1 MEMSA
6 AESSGTA
13 QNDKSTVLTEVHRD
27 ETVRYLLLGSRLHML
42 TIIQISYIL
51 EKTLESI
58 IHDLVVDVHRSEKIA
73 RTQSALVEVQ
83 QKADRLAKVK
93 GQTNANPD
101 AADVVI
107 ETSAAVYKNGE
118 LTLKGNPMT
127 TVTKVLCPSCGLP
140 RLMYPRVGF
149 NSKPV
154 PDSAQQYCK
163 NEPSIILDKH
173 DVHGQRKKGV
183 KMKGQP
189 KNKGKKK
196 VDAASPASSEKS
208 EVPTPSTSSFPNE
221 SFEFR
226 EIDYP
231 AAKCPNKESHLGDH
245 WKAVNVFATHLN
257 GSCWLKRDR
266 AAGRDAVAKM
276 SGTPRDSRAS
286 SPKATN
292 GVKRKAGDDNE
303 GGGKKKQKLDSTPK
317 KNAKSNGVGPSK
329 LREDSSIADS
339 EYPSASQAEESQ
351 ALDSAVSLQDEGN
364 VGLGLSKKSSELDKK
379 AKSNAVAATTAKK
392 KPPKSGKRA

>member
-1 MEMSA
+1 M
-6 AESSGTA
+6 
-13 QNDKSTVLTEVHRD
+13 
-27 ETVRYLLLGSRLHML
+27 
-42 TIIQISYIL
+42 
-51 EKTLESI
+51 
-58 IHDLVVDVHRSEKIA
+58 DVHRSEKIA

-93 GQTNANPD
+93 SQKIDNTD
-101 AADVVI
+101 DADVII
-107 ETSAAVYKNGE
+107 ETNAAVYKNGE
-118 LTLKGNPMT
+118 FTLKGNPMT
-127 TVTKVLCPSCGLP
+127 TVTKVLCPNCGLP

-154 PDSAQQYCK
+154 PDPAQQYCK

-183 KMKGQP
+183 KMKGQQ
-189 KNKGKKK
+189 KNKSRKKA
-196 VDAASPASSEKS
+196 DAGSPASSEKS
-208 EVPTPSTSSFPNE
+208 EALTPSTSSFPNE
-221 SFEFR
+221 SFEFK

-292 GVKRKAGDDNE
+292 GVKRKAADDND
-303 GGGKKKQKLDSTPK
+303 GGGKKKQKLDFTSK
-317 KNAKSNGVGPSK
+317 KNSKSNGVGPSK
-329 LREDSSIADS
+329 LREDSSIGDS
-339 EYPSASQAEESQ
+339 DHPSASQAEENQ
-351 ALDSAVSLQDEGN
+351 TLDSAVSLQGEAN

-379 AKSNAVAATTAKK
+379 TKTSAVAGATAKK
-392 KPPKSGKRA
+392 KPTKQSKKA

>member
-1 MEMSA
+1 MSV
-6 AESSGTA
+6 AESSGAA
-13 QNDKSTVLTEVHRD
+13 QNDKTTILTEVDRD
-27 ETVRYLLLGSRLHML
+27 ENVGYLLSGFGGFRADNL
-42 TIIQISYIL
+42 QISYIL

-58 IHDLVVDVHRSEKIA
+58 LHDLVVDVHRSEKIA

-93 GQTNANPD
+93 GQTSDNPD
-101 AADVVI
+101 DGGVTI

-127 TVTKVLCPSCGLP
+127 TVTKVLCPNCGLP
-140 RLMYPRVGF
+140 QLMYPRVGF

-154 PDSAQQYCK
+154 PDPTQQYCK

-196 VDAASPASSEKS
+196 ADAASPASSEKS
-208 EVPTPSTSSFPNE
+208 ETLTPSTSSFPNE
-221 SFEFR
+221 SFDFR

-286 SPKATN
+286 SPKAIN

-317 KNAKSNGVGPSK
+317 RNAKSNGVGPSK

-339 EYPSASQAEESQ
+339 EYPSASLADESQ
-351 ALDSAVSLQDEGN
+351 ALDSAVSLQEGSN
-364 VGLGLSKKSSELDKK
+364 LGLGLSKKSSEVDKK
-379 AKSNAVAATTAKK
+379 SKSGTAGAPTAKK
-392 KPPKSGKRA
+392 KPPKSSKKA

>member
-1 MEMSA
+1 
-6 AESSGTA
+6 
-13 QNDKSTVLTEVHRD
+13 L
-27 ETVRYLLLGSRLHML
+27 
-42 TIIQISYIL
+42 QISYIL

-58 IHDLVVDVHRSEKIA
+58 LHDLVMDVHRSEKIA
-73 RTQSALVEVQ
+73 RTQSVVVEIQ
-83 QKADRLAKVK
+83 QKADRLAKAK
-93 GQTNANPD
+93 GENHGASDT
-101 AADVVI
+101 VV
-107 ETSAAVYKNGE
+107 ETTAAVYKNGE

-127 TVTKVLCPSCGLP
+127 TVTKVLCPNCGLP
-140 RLMYPRVGF
+140 RLMYPRVGY
-149 NSKPV
+149 NSRPV
-154 PDSAQQYCK
+154 PDPAQQYCK
-163 NEPSIILDKH
+163 NEPAIILDKH

-183 KMKGQP
+183 KMKGQQ
-189 KNKGKKK
+189 KNKNKKK
-196 VDAASPASSEKS
+196 TDAASPASSEKS
-208 EVPTPSTSSFPNE
+208 DALTPSTSSFPNE
-221 SFEFR
+221 SFEFK

-266 AAGRDAVAKM
+266 AAGREAVAKM

-292 GVKRKAGDDNE
+292 GVKRKAGDDND

-317 KNAKSNGVGPSK
+317 KNAKTNGIGPSK

-339 EYPSASQAEESQ
+339 EDPSESQ

-364 VGLGLSKKSSELDKK
+364 IGLGLSKKSSEVSKK
-379 AKSNAVAATTAKK
+379 SKTNGVAVTTAKK
-392 KPPKSGKRA
+392 KPPKKV

>member
-1 MEMSA
+1 M
-6 AESSGTA
+6 
-13 QNDKSTVLTEVHRD
+13 
-27 ETVRYLLLGSRLHML
+27 
-42 TIIQISYIL
+42 
-51 EKTLESI
+51 
-58 IHDLVVDVHRSEKIA
+58 DVHRSEKIA

-83 QKADRLAKVK
+83 QKADRLGKVK
-93 GQTNANPD
+93 SQQNDNSENT
-101 AADVVI
+101 DVII
-107 ETSAAVYKNGE
+107 ETNAAVYKNGE
-118 LTLKGNPMT
+118 FMLKGNPMT
-127 TVTKVLCPSCGLP
+127 TVTKVLCPNCGLP

-154 PDSAQQYCK
+154 PDPAQQYCK

-183 KMKGQP
+183 KMKGQQ
-189 KNKGKKK
+189 KNKSRKKA
-196 VDAASPASSEKS
+196 DAGSPASSEKS
-208 EVPTPSTSSFPNE
+208 EALTPSTTSFPNE
-221 SFEFR
+221 SFEFK

-292 GVKRKAGDDNE
+292 GVKRKAVDDTDG
-303 GGGKKKQKLDSTPK
+303 GGGKKKQKLDFTSK
-317 KNAKSNGVGPSK
+317 KNAKSNGPSK

-339 EYPSASQAEESQ
+339 DYPSASQTEENQ
-351 ALDSAVSLQDEGN
+351 ALDSAVSLQDEAN

-379 AKSNAVAATTAKK
+379 TKTSAVASTTAKK
-392 KPPKSGKRA
+392 KPTKQSKKT